1 MKVMEFSEETKV
13 DFVRPD
19 WADFM
24 GEDDFISYMPSY
36 TRGLYFDWFEEKL
49 YKNEGQNAPYDRMTY
64 YLFNPLTK
72 GADPAK
78 KYPLLIFLHGATNAL

>member
-1 MKVMEFSEETKV
+1 MNVMEFSEETKV

-36 TRGLYFDWFEEKL
+36 TGGLYLDWFEEKL
-49 YKNEGQNAPYDRMTY
+49 YKNEGQSIR
-64 YLFNPLTK
+64 PLVFIK
-72 GADPAK
+72 F
-78 KYPLLIFLHGATNAL
+78 FLKPG